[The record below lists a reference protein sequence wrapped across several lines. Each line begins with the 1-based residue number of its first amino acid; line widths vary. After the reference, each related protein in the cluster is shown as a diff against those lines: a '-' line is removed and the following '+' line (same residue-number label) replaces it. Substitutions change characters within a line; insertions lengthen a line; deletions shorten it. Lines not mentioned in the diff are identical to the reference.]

1 MASRPMSDR
10 IYERARQNT
19 LGACIPVHV
28 FVGQLK
34 RESARVDSIAEYLKL
49 DLDGDD
55 GGKDDSRRQGR
66 PDGTVIYMES
76 KLRAIDPI
84 SNGA

>member
-1 MASRPMSDR
+1 M
-10 IYERARQNT
+10 
-19 LGACIPVHV
+19 
-28 FVGQLK
+28 
-34 RESARVDSIAEYLKL
+34 DSIVEYLEL

>member
-1 MASRPMSDR
+1 MASRPMSDGIWGVR
-10 IYERARQNT
+10 GST
-19 LGACIPVHV
+19 LGACVPVHV
-28 FVGQLK
+28 FVGRLE
-34 RESARVDSIAEYLKL
+34 RESAREDSIAEYLEL

-55 GGKDDSRRQGR
+55 GGKDDSRRLGS

-76 KLRAIDPI
+76 KLRAIGSV